1 MKATDHLNIPSPL
14 TEVSTSWTK
23 EHGIRLSIKRDDLI
37 HPLIS
42 GNKWRKLS
50 GILSFYERE
59 SYDSIVTYGGAY
71 SNHLVATAVTCA
83 IMNIPCTGVIRGEE
97 PKTPNGVLKLCS
109 LYGMQLQFAS
119 RQEYRETNRTSG
131 IIKNTLFIPE
141 GGACEKG
148 TVGCED
154 ILKEINLDDVS
165 QVFVGCGTGTT
176 LAGMARYL
184 DRLGLQDRILN
195 GIQVLKGEGYIRDDI
210 NKLYGVTT
218 AHVYDQ
224 FHCGGY
230 AKTNDEL
237 INFIKEFS
245 AETGVLLDPIY
256 TGKMMLAIK
265 KLADS
270 KVIKLGEHIVA
281 IHTGGLTGWLGKHDL
296 LWKK

>member
-1 MKATDHLNIPSPL
+1 M
-14 TEVSTSWTK
+14 TEVKTSWTE

-50 GILSFYERE
+50 GILSFYEPD
-59 SYDSIVTYGGAY
+59 SYSSIVTYGGAY

-83 IMNIPCTGVIRGEE
+83 IMNVPCTGVIRGEE
-97 PKTPNGVLKLCS
+97 PKVHNGVLKLCG
-109 LYGMQLQFAS
+109 LYGMKLHFVP
-119 RQEYRETNRTSG
+119 RQEYRDTNRTSG
-131 IIKNTLFIPE
+131 VIDNTLFIPE

-154 ILKEINLDDVS
+154 ILKEIDLDDVS

-176 LAGMARYL
+176 IAGMARYL
-184 DRLGLQDRILN
+184 DYTKTQRTVLN
-195 GIQVLKGEGYIRDDI
+195 GIQVLKGENYLQDDI
-210 NKLYGVTT
+210 KKLYGVTS

-224 FHCGGY
+224 FHVGGY

-237 INFIKEFS
+237 IGFIKDFT

-265 KLADS
+265 KLVQS
-270 KVIKLGEHIVA
+270 NEIKRGEHIVA
-281 IHTGGLTGWLGKHDL
+281 IHTGGLTGWLGKHDSL
-296 LWKK
+296 